1 MQIEDLEAAISSQS
15 HTEQV
20 LHNDLQDARREIARL
35 MTEANHISIESQQE
49 GSAASEESNILDN
62 NKDEKAE
69 DTSLVWDHSVGSF
82 LLVQQGEE
90 CHSTSK
96 PKEPLCNNE
105 LENNQKHYE
114 NTAEISG
121 LENSR
126 NELLEEMT
134 SADEAN
140 QARMQMILRNREELQ
155 EPKKF
160 KDFV

>member
-1 MQIEDLEAAISSQS
+1 MGSQCRKFS
-15 HTEQV
+15 AWPT
-20 LHNDLQDARREIARL
+20 RRGVPFY
-35 MTEANHISIESQQE
+35 T
-49 GSAASEESNILDN
+49 
-62 NKDEKAE
+62 K
-69 DTSLVWDHSVGSF
+69 
-82 LLVQQGEE
+82 
-90 CHSTSK
+90 
-96 PKEPLCNNE
+96 NNE
-105 LENNQKHYE
+105 LENNKKIYE